1 MQDKQAVTVY
11 VPVIKST
18 SQDTMMPLTGY
29 FCTPDEWKEIQD
41 RINAPKDKWIRV
53 EDRLPEENKYVIL
66 FGKGNRQF
74 TSLFN
79 SGVFLAYN
87 PFNDI
92 VEECEEVT
100 HWMPLPTSPTK

>member
-1 MQDKQAVTVY
+1 MQYKQPKQPT
-11 VPVIKST
+11 K
-18 SQDTMMPLTGY
+18 
-29 FCTPDEWKEIQD
+29 DE
-41 RINAPKDKWIRV
+41 WIRV
-53 EDRLPEENKYVIL
+53 KDRLPEENKYVIL
-66 FGKGNRQF
+66 FGKGDRQF

-100 HWMPLPTSPTK
+100 HWMPLPTSPIK